1 MGPDLASCADGCIP
15 ELMCI
20 GTGLV
25 SAGSSALVQL
35 ISPFLELSHAIWTC
49 LMERQEGIF

>member
-1 MGPDLASCADGCIP
+1 MGPVLASCADGCIP

-25 SAGSSALVQL
+25 SAGNSPVVQL
-35 ISPFLELSHAIWTC
+35 ISPLHMDMSDGEARRDFLKA
-49 LMERQEGIF
+49 G